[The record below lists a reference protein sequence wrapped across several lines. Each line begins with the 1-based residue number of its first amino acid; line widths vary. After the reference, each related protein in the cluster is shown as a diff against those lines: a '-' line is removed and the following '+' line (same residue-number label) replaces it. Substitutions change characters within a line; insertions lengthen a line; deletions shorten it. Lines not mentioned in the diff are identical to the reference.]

1 VVKPNYKLPSPD
13 VYCFLHY
20 ITLEGE
26 DKATDNSE
34 KEKPID
40 TVESSAV
47 ESGNVIIFNVQASSE
62 LKKDSREKDDSE
74 NKQNTA
80 EEKAN
85 NKDENS
91 NTKGKETANE
101 NKRSNGNNDGAVV
114 PDDGNN
120 NAGNTDSAK
129 NKHSVRR
136 ARFSSE
142 ITIQPKAYFQA
153 GTETVVMMVCMAV
166 WFYIVM

>member
-1 VVKPNYKLPSPD
+1 
-13 VYCFLHY
+13 
-20 ITLEGE
+20 LEGE
-26 DKATDNSE
+26 DKTTDNSE

-40 TVESSAV
+40 IVESSAV
-47 ESGNVIIFNVQASSE
+47 ESGNVIILNVQASSE
-62 LKKDSREKDDSE
+62 LKKDDSE

-85 NKDENS
+85 NKEENS
-91 NTKGKETANE
+91 NIKSKEIANE
-101 NKRSNGNNDGAVV
+101 NKRSNGNDGVIV

-129 NKHSVRR
+129 NKHSARR

-153 GTETVVMMVCMAV
+153 GTETVVMMVCMYGSLVLYCNVAT
-166 WFYIVM
+166 FIVGIGRNR

>member
-1 VVKPNYKLPSPD
+1 MVKPNYKLPSPD

-26 DKATDNSE
+26 DKTTDNSE

-47 ESGNVIIFNVQASSE
+47 ESGNVIILNVQASSE
-62 LKKDSREKDDSE
+62 LKKDDSE

-85 NKDENS
+85 NKEENS
-91 NTKGKETANE
+91 NTKSKEIANE
-101 NKRSNGNNDGAVV
+101 NKRSNGNDGVIV

-129 NKHSVRR
+129 NKHCVRR